1 MVWITSKMWGL
12 LNVRVSQLERQKSL
26 PADEITE
33 AVRKYLKEELRTAGS
48 VMDKKNEEHVY
59 VSERI
64 TNISELERII
74 ERKNAMH
81 YRCCCPNLKKRIFR
95 SMK

>member
-33 AVRKYLKEELRTAGS
+33 AVRKYLKEELQAADQSMSQDDVKTYRGIA
-48 VMDKKNEEHVY
+48 DQEEPGG
-59 VSERI
+59 
-64 TNISELERII
+64 
-74 ERKNAMH
+74 KG
-81 YRCCCPNLKKRIFR
+81 
-95 SMK
+95 

>member
-33 AVRKYLKEELRTAGS
+33 AVRKCLKEELRTADQEMSQNDVKTYRGIA
-48 VMDKKNEEHVY
+48 DQKKPD
-59 VSERI
+59 
-64 TNISELERII
+64 
-74 ERKNAMH
+74 RKG
-81 YRCCCPNLKKRIFR
+81 
-95 SMK
+95 

>member
-33 AVRKYLKEELRTAGS
+33 AVRKYLKEELRTADQEMSQNDVKTYRGIA
-48 VMDKKNEEHVY
+48 DQKKPD
-59 VSERI
+59 
-64 TNISELERII
+64 
-74 ERKNAMH
+74 RKG
-81 YRCCCPNLKKRIFR
+81 
-95 SMK
+95 